1 MNKQTKQLILSMI
14 PKWIAVAII
23 LVLVVYNFAGG
34 QQPPVPVDYLL
45 NSEYELKPN
54 PPEIVPYQIVPLDP
68 IPDCRLEMGIE
79 IVYPQSIVN
88 LPEPQ
93 KEEVDTMIVDLIMEH
108 FNIQSF
114 SGMKENLTGEE
125 FEEILEV
132 AKDMYYMDML
142 KSMKHNMPKS

>member
-1 MNKQTKQLILSMI
+1 MNNQTKQLILSMI

-34 QQPPVPVDYLL
+34 QQSPVPVDYLL

-93 KEEVDTMIVDLIMEH
+93 KEEVLQISCKRIAYEISNPEDAMGLFAVDGQMYHLLRIPYTAGSH
-108 FNIQSF
+108 FW
-114 SGMKENLTGEE
+114 GWEYE
-125 FEEILEV
+125 
-132 AKDMYYMDML
+132 
-142 KSMKHNMPKS
+142 

>member
-1 MNKQTKQLILSMI
+1 MSKK
-14 PKWIAVAII
+14 K
-23 LVLVVYNFAGG
+23 
-34 QQPPVPVDYLL
+34 
-45 NSEYELKPN
+45 LKH
-54 PPEIVPYQIVPLDP
+54 D
-68 IPDCRLEMGIE
+68 
-79 IVYPQSIVN
+79 
-88 LPEPQ
+88 
-93 KEEVDTMIVDLIMEH
+93 VDTMIVDLIMEH